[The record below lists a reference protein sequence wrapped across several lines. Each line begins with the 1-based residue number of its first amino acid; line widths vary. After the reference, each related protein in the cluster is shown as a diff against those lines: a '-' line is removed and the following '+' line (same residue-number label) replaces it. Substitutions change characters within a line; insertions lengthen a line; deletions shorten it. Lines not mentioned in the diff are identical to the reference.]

1 MGLMPS
7 YYSTTATR
15 KRKTKGLTAADR
27 AARVEHDKYL
37 RSLGIDPKKRKVA
50 QPGSAPALGA
60 GGREFESRLSDQS
73 RKVAPTSDRIPGFCP
88 KKEVMVYSGERK
100 LLGIAAMHKSSL
112 IPIWSADEAKEVA
125 RMRRG

>member
-1 MGLMPS
+1 MPS

-60 GGREFESRLSDQS
+60 GGREFEPCYLN
-73 RKVAPTSDRIPGFCP
+73 F
-88 KKEVMVYSGERK
+88 K
-100 LLGIAAMHKSSL
+100 L
-112 IPIWSADEAKEVA
+112 EASFIEA
-125 RMRRG
+125 LLFSNLFD